1 MLYIF
6 HVETGTMMTFD
17 MNLALESVGHL
28 KRIIC
33 KEYKI
38 PEEKQVLL
46 ISGGESL
53 EPTTRVCSYSA
64 GTDTSPIF
72 LFSKVVIESSS
83 PPLPSVDY
91 GSSPDMKNC
100 VDSCIDM
107 PPTYETVVHRAQ
119 LAQQFHDLAKKQT
132 STCEKLVHDQHLQQQ
147 GWAAVVANLDDI
159 TSAFRNRTQLFVQ
172 NFNQYLKTRGYH
184 VEILHNFSHHLSLL
198 SKIPVLPALLS
209 DIPHHVEGSLHNDS
223 TAFSL
228 LHWINSKDNQSSL
241 EQMADQC
248 LRGLEQFSESMLDV
262 LHGEINDTLEK
273 LDNVDM
279 KEVKGLEARLYGL
292 EKLMF
297 EAHRIVREQS
307 DLAQAFVQ
315 NQTRAGNIGDTSI
328 LPDLCAS
335 HSRQLQL
342 MLKNHMQLEGILQR
356 CIDAKKELSSNLH
369 IRLGWIMY
377 VEGRISDLDNKLSI
391 YHENLKRLK
400 RHLDVVEQIHL
411 TPQVYV
417 AAVVEVVR
425 RRTFSTAFLQWAN
438 SLTEHTMHLHK
449 VEVTTR
455 KTFNEKIANHFLHA
469 LFPGM
474 EDSPPP
480 FALNRPE
487 PFDQDLPNVFEEDIE
502 KLKQKLPEFAELL
515 VISSKELIQCVAA
528 VPPLSEYISKEK
540 QVSEHELKKYC
551 DVDKDVLLYD
561 EELLTHVDFK
571 QTHNLLGCATGSK
584 KLPVRDWKEVSV
596 EGFEHIGAVERTD
609 TFPKPHK
616 HKNVDFEQKMAMKE
630 RQKIFRTQSD
640 GDIKTISKDF
650 SSSDLCF
657 VPSGHP
663 TADFYIDDSM
673 TSSCTDSNAASGP
686 GRGISSLKPKHEL
699 VASLQKQLMEKNAT
713 LLKTR
718 EELQSTK
725 LQLQRFQST
734 VTTLEEL
741 TKQVQQSL
749 RLDLANL
756 QDEVLQR
763 REEVIENILAVS
775 SKVQETIEHLNIQL
789 GSSQEEAALELV
801 NKEHRVELQYY
812 QQLLD
817 VEMHK
822 LEDAHQEIEVYQ
834 QQLMSQNDVID
845 NLKQEFEA
853 GIKKIQS
860 ECENERKELEQKLI
874 LEQELE
880 LEAVRMELRR
890 VQSGEIL
897 ELTQ

>member
-33 KEYKI
+33 KDYKI

-53 EPTTRVCSYSA
+53 DPTSRVCSYSA

-72 LFSKVVIESSS
+72 LFSKLVIESPS

-91 GSSPDMKNC
+91 ESSPDMKNC

-159 TSAFRNRTQLFVQ
+159 TSAFRNRSQLFVQ
-172 NFNQYLKTRGYH
+172 NFNQYLKSRGYH
-184 VEILHNFSHHLSLL
+184 VEILHNFSQDLSLL
-198 SKIPVLPALLS
+198 SKIPVLPALLN
-209 DIPHHVEGSLHNDS
+209 DIPRHVDGSLDKDS

-228 LHWINSKDNQSSL
+228 LQWISSKDNQSCL
-241 EQMADQC
+241 EQIGDQC

-307 DLAQAFVQ
+307 DLAQAFLQ

-377 VEGRISDLDNKLSI
+377 IEGKISDLDNKLSI

-411 TPQVYV
+411 TPQVYI

-425 RRTFSTAFLQWAN
+425 RRKFSTEFLQWAN
-438 SLTEHTMHLHK
+438 CLADHSLNLHDA
-449 VEVTTR
+449 EVTTR
-455 KTFNEKIANHFLHA
+455 KTFYETISNHFLFV

-474 EDSPPP
+474 EDFPPA

-487 PFDQDLPNVFEEDIE
+487 PFDQDLPNLFEEDIE
-502 KLKQKLPEFAELL
+502 YLKQKLPKFADELVVPPKELL
-515 VISSKELIQCVAA
+515 HCVSA
-528 VPPLSEYISKEK
+528 VPPLSEYMTKGNQSCENE
-540 QVSEHELKKYC
+540 SNKYC
-551 DVDKDVLLYD
+551 DIEKEVLAYG
-561 EELLTHVDFK
+561 ETLLRPSEFK
-571 QTHNLLGCATGSK
+571 QTDSQLSSATDGK
-584 KLPVRDWKEVSV
+584 KQSVRDWKEASV

-609 TFPKPHK
+609 TFLKPTHK
-616 HKNVDFEQKMAMKE
+616 HKSADFGQKMSTKE

-640 GDIKTISKDF
+640 GDIKTISKYF
-650 SSSDLCF
+650 TSSDLYF
-657 VPSGHP
+657 ESSGQP
-663 TADFYIDDSM
+663 TTDFYIDDSM
-673 TSSCTDSNAASGP
+673 PSSCTESNAASGP
-686 GRGISSLKPKHEL
+686 GRGSLLKHKHEL
-699 VASLQKQLMEKNAT
+699 IASLQKQLMEKNTT
-713 LLKTR
+713 LLNT
-718 EELQSTK
+718 QVSGH
-725 LQLQRFQST
+725 FYF
-734 VTTLEEL
+734 LECDQ
-741 TKQVQQSL
+741 K
-749 RLDLANL
+749 A
-756 QDEVLQR
+756 
-763 REEVIENILAVS
+763 
-775 SKVQETIEHLNIQL
+775 HL
-789 GSSQEEAALELV
+789 
-801 NKEHRVELQYY
+801 K
-812 QQLLD
+812 
-817 VEMHK
+817 
-822 LEDAHQEIEVYQ
+822 
-834 QQLMSQNDVID
+834 
-845 NLKQEFEA
+845 
-853 GIKKIQS
+853 
-860 ECENERKELEQKLI
+860 
-874 LEQELE
+874 
-880 LEAVRMELRR
+880 
-890 VQSGEIL
+890 
-897 ELTQ
+897 